1 MLTLN
6 ATECSQTINKDN
18 NNSNSIVFPHKK
30 MYDKTRLLYLKAS
43 TTLLRLSNHAGVDYL
58 NPQRAFFNLQTIL
71 VSPWVLE
78 PRGLAITMKKSIIN
92 I

>member
-1 MLTLN
+1 MISLN

-18 NNSNSIVFPHKK
+18 NNSNSIVFLHKK
-30 MYDKTRLLYLKAS
+30 NIWYTLLLYLKAS
-43 TTLLRLSNHAGVDYL
+43 TTLLGLSNHAGVDYL

-78 PRGLAITMKKSIIN
+78 PRGIAITMKKSIIN